1 MWNPSPVVVEQ
12 MEEVVVHLGADP
24 EIVVHL
30 GADPEIVVRPS
41 LIGL

>member
-24 EIVVHL
+24 EIVV
-30 GADPEIVVRPS
+30 RPS